1 MKGRELF
8 YSLMYCDFKGIV
20 PHSSAQAVAGQRYK
34 CLVYA
39 IYPLT
44 CIFSVCSIFVPTY
57 VGLVGNLINTTIAM
71 VWMPLQA
78 KPKSD
83 HRVTEHSKYLVF
95 LINKTWIGTGD
106 WHAVRT
112 LLKNLGL
119 HLRAK
124 RCKPRNA
131 DTLMP
136 KLCLWNNIVPYLPTT
151 LPCRIAGFQP
161 SACRTSQ
168 KSWTWTPHWGLVWPS
183 MGSSPAVSQRSSAC
197 RPSTSS
203 QPPAVGRK
211 LVLQRLTFSERWC
224 WTWADGLRVSCFLPL
239 TSNK

>member
-1 MKGRELF
+1 MGRFLSFIKPRGALFPTLTDLKALYYTLLLIQIINYLDGNSHLLVKFQTVVISKAPMKGRELF

-95 LINKTWIGTGD
+95 LINKT
-106 WHAVRT
+106 
-112 LLKNLGL
+112 
-119 HLRAK
+119 
-124 RCKPRNA
+124 
-131 DTLMP
+131 
-136 KLCLWNNIVPYLPTT
+136 
-151 LPCRIAGFQP
+151 
-161 SACRTSQ
+161 
-168 KSWTWTPHWGLVWPS
+168 
-183 MGSSPAVSQRSSAC
+183 
-197 RPSTSS
+197 
-203 QPPAVGRK
+203 
-211 LVLQRLTFSERWC
+211 
-224 WTWADGLRVSCFLPL
+224 
-239 TSNK
+239 